1 MWEINF
7 NRCKQIGIFSKSYT
21 KTLQNVAIYISNE
34 YTLFTCYSKLDITN
48 GNRLFFMVMLHVGL
62 MTAFRH

>member
-1 MWEINF
+1 M
-7 NRCKQIGIFSKSYT
+7 FSKSYT

-48 GNRLFFMVMLHVGL
+48 GNRLFFLVMLHVGL
-62 MTAFRH
+62 MTAFRD